1 MKTMRLL
8 FFLLT
13 GLLLWSCKAP
23 RFAKHPDWSV
33 LNGTYYAYAVNKDEP
48 QQHYFDLLP
57 RKYYNESPNTQQ
69 PTEFNLTLR
78 GDSLFVSYKQLR
90 EGVLQDTTAVF
101 KGKKKRRWWKYYLS
115 CKVYPFYPLF
125 LYVDIDK
132 LRIGLDE
139 NGDLLVNN
147 YYDREGAILILSDGH
162 SGNIISIYQ
171 KKDKLQKEITY
182 PFTEGDRYGIKNG
195 QEVVTPPKYQYI
207 GAFING
213 FALMEQNN
221 KWGTINEKGEVLIPP
236 RYDALY
242 SYSDEHAFLAKKDS
256 LWGVIDEKEREKLP
270 FAYEKVQWLCDGG
283 VITPIF
289 LVKKGDKWGILN
301 KEGGEILPPI
311 YDEITQLGWAYFSL
325 KKDGKEGR
333 YFQQEG
339 RRDGFIP
346 AVFTRF
352 EQKGESYYNRIG
364 GLRKYWLAY
373 QGEEACFVDAEGY
386 QYKAIATPKTFFGN
400 LILEDTHHKNAIW
413 LKGIL
418 YEPDLSTRQ
427 KIKD

>member
-23 RFAKHPDWSV
+23 RFAKHSDWSN
-33 LNGTYYAYAVNKDEP
+33 LNGTYYAYAVNKDQP
-48 QQHYFDLLP
+48 QQQYFDLLP

-90 EGVLQDTTAVF
+90 EGILQDTTAVF

-182 PFTEGDRYGIKNG
+182 PFTEGERYGIKNG
-195 QEVVTPPKYQYI
+195 QEVVAPPKYQYI

-213 FALMEQNN
+213 FALMEQND

-256 LWGVIDEKEREKLP
+256 L
-270 FAYEKVQWLCDGG
+270 
-283 VITPIF
+283 
-289 LVKKGDKWGILN
+289 
-301 KEGGEILPPI
+301 
-311 YDEITQLGWAYFSL
+311 
-325 KKDGKEGR
+325 
-333 YFQQEG
+333 
-339 RRDGFIP
+339 
-346 AVFTRF
+346 
-352 EQKGESYYNRIG
+352 
-364 GLRKYWLAY
+364 
-373 QGEEACFVDAEGY
+373 
-386 QYKAIATPKTFFGN
+386 
-400 LILEDTHHKNAIW
+400 
-413 LKGIL
+413 
-418 YEPDLSTRQ
+418 
-427 KIKD
+427 